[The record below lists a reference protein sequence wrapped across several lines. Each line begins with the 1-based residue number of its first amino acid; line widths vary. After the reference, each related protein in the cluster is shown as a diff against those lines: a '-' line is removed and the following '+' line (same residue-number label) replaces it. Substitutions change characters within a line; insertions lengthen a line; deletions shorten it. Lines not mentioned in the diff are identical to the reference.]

1 MDKIQ
6 TADIEPEGR
15 GQGRANLDTIET
27 PKVNTVPYREHNLS
41 DSYKLSLQIYGLLTM
56 YSNCEWLRLLWPSL
70 IK

>member
-27 PKVNTVPYREHNLS
+27 PKVNTVPYREH
-41 DSYKLSLQIYGLLTM
+41 
-56 YSNCEWLRLLWPSL
+56 
-70 IK
+70 